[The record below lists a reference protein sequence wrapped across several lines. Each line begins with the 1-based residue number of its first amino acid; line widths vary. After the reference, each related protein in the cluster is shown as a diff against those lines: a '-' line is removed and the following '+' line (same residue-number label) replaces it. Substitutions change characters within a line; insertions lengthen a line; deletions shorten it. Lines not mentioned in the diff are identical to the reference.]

1 MIEVTDA
8 TAKNWEAISPK
19 GKERLQESI
28 QQLIDSVS
36 QKSKEDFEA
45 LLEKIRDQAARN
57 GLTEEILQKLLNEE

>member
-1 MIEVTDA
+1 MAEE
-8 TAKNWEAISPK
+8 TAKKWEAISPK

-57 GLTEEILQKLLNEE
+57 GLTEEILQKLLNED